1 MKIITAIG
9 RWAKFKVIRATNWL
23 EVTVTIEIATTMT
36 TEVPDLMDIK
46 KRPQLILNAKDTA
59 FKKATLIFSA
69 MSCRTQCEVHRAQNG
84 RHLVRIYITLR
95 PMN

>member
-1 MKIITAIG
+1 MKITTAIG

-36 TEVPDLMDIK
+36 TEVPDSMDIKK

-69 MSCRTQCEVHRAQNG
+69 MSCRSQCEVHRAQNG
-84 RHLVRIYITLR
+84 RRLVRIYITLR
-95 PMN
+95 HQ